1 MPVSAIT
8 SNFGVVNMEIISAAE
23 IKAHFDQFIDAAQRG
38 PVVVTNKN
46 RPVGVFLSMDDIQDT
61 IWAKEAWEAHEEG
74 YLTAEESAARLNA
87 LLNAD
92 D

>member
-8 SNFGVVNMEIISAAE
+8 SNFGGVNMEIISAADIE
-23 IKAHFDQFIDAAQRG
+23 AHFGQFMDAAQRG
-38 PVVVTNKN
+38 PVVVTKKN
-46 RPVGVFLSMDDIQDT
+46 RPVGVFFSMDDIQDI
-61 IWAKEAWEAHEEG
+61 IWAKEAWEAHEKG
-74 YLTAEESAARLNA
+74 YLSTEESAARLNA

>member
-1 MPVSAIT
+1 
-8 SNFGVVNMEIISAAE
+8 MEIISAAE
-23 IKAHFDQFIDAAQRG
+23 IKAQFDQFIDAAQRG
-38 PVVVTNKN
+38 PVLVTNKN

-61 IWAKEAWEAHEEG
+61 IWAKEAWKAHEEG
-74 YLTAEESAARLNA
+74 YLTAEESAACLNA

>member
-1 MPVSAIT
+1 
-8 SNFGVVNMEIISAAE
+8 MEIISTAK

-38 PVVVTNKN
+38 PVVVTKKN

-74 YLTAEESAARLNA
+74 YLTAEESADRLNA

>member
-8 SNFGVVNMEIISAAE
+8 SNFGVGNMEIISVADIE
-23 IKAHFDQFIDAAQRG
+23 AHFGQFMDAAQRG
-38 PVVVTNKN
+38 PVVVTKKN
-46 RPVGVFLSMDDIQDT
+46 RPVGVFFSMDDIQDT

-74 YLTAEESAARLNA
+74 YLSTEESAARLNA

>member
-23 IKAHFDQFIDAAQRG
+23 IKAQFDQFIDAAQRG
-38 PVVVTNKN
+38 PVLVTNKN
-46 RPVGVFLSMDDIQDT
+46 RRVGVFLSMDDIQDT
-61 IWAKEAWEAHEEG
+61 IWAKEAWKAHEEG
-74 YLTAEESAARLNA
+74 YLTAEESAACLNA